1 MPVMGMEV
9 DRGRQRVIVENVEP
23 QVDGGDF
30 PIKRTVGE
38 WVVVRCDAFADGH
51 DCIACVLK
59 YRREDAEE
67 WTEVPMRPLA
77 NDRWEAEFRVEALLP
92 YYYTVEAWIDHF
104 KTWQRNLN
112 KRIDAGQDVAAE
124 LQIGAEFVSAAA
136 DRAGPE
142 ERAKLA
148 SWVEK
153 LRHPQGHPAAV
164 DAAVSEDLAAAM
176 AAHPDRR
183 FSTTPGKLLPVTV
196 DRERARFSAW
206 YELFPRS
213 CSPEPG
219 RHGTFRDVEAWL
231 PRIAEMGFDVVYLP
245 PIHPIG
251 RTHRKGRNNARLAA
265 PDDVGSPWAIGAEE
279 GGHKSIH
286 PQLGTLDDFRRLIQ
300 QANDLGMEIALD
312 IAFQCSPDHPYVKDH
327 PEWFRKRPDGS
338 IQYAENPPKKYE
350 DIYPFDFECDAW
362 RELWEELKSVLEYW
376 IEQGIRVFRVDNP
389 HTKALPFW
397 HWAIGAVK
405 RDYPE
410 TIFLSEAFTR
420 PKVMRYLAKIG
431 FSQSYTYFTWRNT
444 KWELTEYVRELTRTA
459 TREYFRPN
467 FWPNTPDILPEYLQF
482 GGRPAQMARLVLA
495 ATLSASYGIYG
506 PPFEV
511 GDNRPREPG
520 SEEYL
525 DSEKYQIRHWNIDRH
540 ASLEPFI
547 RRVNEVRR
555 HHPALQTNA
564 CLEFHEVDNPEI
576 IAYSKQSEDGHN
588 AVLVVVNLDVYH
600 VQSGWLTLPLRKLG
614 LDPDR
619 PYQMHDLLGDGRYLW
634 HGPTNYVQID
644 PQVAPAHIFQI
655 RRHVRREHQ
664 FEYFM

>member
-51 DCIACVLK
+51 DSLACVLK

-124 LQIGAEFVSAAA
+124 LRIGAELVAAAA
-136 DRAGPE
+136 DRASPE
-142 ERAKLA
+142 VRARLT
-148 SWVEK
+148 SWAEM
-153 LRHPQGHPAAV
+153 LRHPEGHPAAV
-164 DAAVSEDLAAAM
+164 DVAVSEELAAAM
-176 AAHPDRR
+176 AAHSDRR
-183 FSTTPGKLLPVTV
+183 FSSTPGKLLQVTV

-231 PRIAEMGFDVVYLP
+231 PRIADMGFDVVYLP

-251 RTHRKGRNNARLAA
+251 QTHRKGRNNAPLSA
-265 PDDVGSPWAIGAEE
+265 PDDVGSPWAIGSAE

-300 QANDLGMEIALD
+300 RANELGMEIALD

-350 DIYPFDFECDAW
+350 DIYPFDFECEAW

-376 IEQGIRVFRVDNP
+376 AAEGIRVFRVDNP

-397 HWAIGAVK
+397 HWVIGEVK

-410 TIFLSEAFTR
+410 TVFLSEAFTR

-444 KWELTEYVRELTRTA
+444 KWELTEYVRELTCTG

-547 RRVNEVRR
+547 RRVNHIR
-555 HHPALQTNA
+555 HQNPALQTNA
-564 CLEFHEVDNPEI
+564 CLEFHEIDNPEI

-600 VQSGWLTLPLRKLG
+600 MQSGWLTLPLRKLG

-644 PQVAPAHIFQI
+644 PQVAPAHVFQI

>member
-1 MPVMGMEV
+1 
-9 DRGRQRVIVENVEP
+9 
-23 QVDGGDF
+23 
-30 PIKRTVGE
+30 
-38 WVVVRCDAFADGH
+38 
-51 DCIACVLK
+51 
-59 YRREDAEE
+59 
-67 WTEVPMRPLA
+67 
-77 NDRWEAEFRVEALLP
+77 
-92 YYYTVEAWIDHF
+92 
-104 KTWQRNLN
+104 
-112 KRIDAGQDVAAE
+112 
-124 LQIGAEFVSAAA
+124 
-136 DRAGPE
+136 
-142 ERAKLA
+142 
-148 SWVEK
+148 
-153 LRHPQGHPAAV
+153 
-164 DAAVSEDLAAAM
+164 
-176 AAHPDRR
+176 
-183 FSTTPGKLLPVTV
+183 
-196 DRERARFSAW
+196 
-206 YELFPRS
+206 
-213 CSPEPG
+213 
-219 RHGTFRDVEAWL
+219 
-231 PRIAEMGFDVVYLP
+231 
-245 PIHPIG
+245 
-251 RTHRKGRNNARLAA
+251 
-265 PDDVGSPWAIGAEE
+265 
-279 GGHKSIH
+279 
-286 PQLGTLDDFRRLIQ
+286 
-300 QANDLGMEIALD
+300 
-312 IAFQCSPDHPYVKDH
+312 
-327 PEWFRKRPDGS
+327 
-338 IQYAENPPKKYE
+338 
-350 DIYPFDFECDAW
+350 
-362 RELWEELKSVLEYW
+362 LWEELKSVLEYW
-376 IEQGIRVFRVDNP
+376 AEEGIRVFRVDNP

-397 HWAIGAVK
+397 PWVIGEVK

-410 TIFLSEAFTR
+410 TVFLSEAFTR

-444 KWELTEYVRELTRTA
+444 KWELTEYVRELTRTG

-547 RRVNEVRR
+547 RRVNQVR
-555 HHPALQTNA
+555 HQNPALQTNA

-600 VQSGWLTLPLRKLG
+600 MQSGWLTLPLRKLG

>member
-51 DCIACVLK
+51 DSIACVLK

-67 WTEVPMRPLA
+67 WTEVPMRPLV
-77 NDRWEAEFRVEALLP
+77 NDRWEAEFRVEALRP

-124 LQIGAEFVSAAA
+124 LRIGAELVAAAA
-136 DRAGPE
+136 DRASPE
-142 ERAKLA
+142 ARAKLT
-148 SWVEK
+148 SWAEM
-153 LRHPQGHPAAV
+153 LRHPEGHPAAV
-164 DAAVSEDLAAAM
+164 DVAVSEELAAAT
-176 AAHPDRR
+176 AAYPDRR
-183 FSTTPGKLLPVTV
+183 FSSTPGKLLQVTV

-231 PRIAEMGFDVVYLP
+231 PRIADMGFDVVYLP

-251 RTHRKGRNNARLAA
+251 QTHRKGRNNAPLAV
-265 PDDVGSPWAIGAEE
+265 PDDVGSPWAIGSAE

-300 QANDLGMEIALD
+300 RANELGMEIALD

-350 DIYPFDFECDAW
+350 DIYPFDFECEAW

-376 IEQGIRVFRVDNP
+376 AEEGIRVFRVDNP

-397 HWAIGAVK
+397 HWVIGEVK

-410 TIFLSEAFTR
+410 TVFLSEAFTR

-444 KWELTEYVRELTRTA
+444 KWELTEYVRELTRTG

-547 RRVNEVRR
+547 RRVNQVR
-555 HHPALQTNA
+555 HQNPALQTNA

-600 VQSGWLTLPLRKLG
+600 MQSGWLTLPLRKLG